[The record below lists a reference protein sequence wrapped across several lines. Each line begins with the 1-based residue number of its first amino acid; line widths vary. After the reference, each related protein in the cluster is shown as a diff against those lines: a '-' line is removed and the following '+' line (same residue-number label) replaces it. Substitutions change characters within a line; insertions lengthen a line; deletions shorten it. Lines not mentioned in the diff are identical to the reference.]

1 MSRFKKNLVFLLLF
15 ILCPETQPSNT
26 NTLIGGRASWV
37 WVASFHEE
45 AMTFEE
51 LLQKAEQKMLKPG
64 TFLVGKQ

>member
-37 WVASFHEE
+37 WGGVFPQRSDD
-45 AMTFEE
+45 
-51 LLQKAEQKMLKPG
+51 L
-64 TFLVGKQ
+64 